1 MINVEFIV
9 KTPYNSFLAYG
20 VRSRKERDRSIGTPP
35 LPPPPPLL
43 LQARLPSIC
52 RYFENKA
59 FAQEHNTTTLVE
71 IRVKRAKRLA
81 ITLPLEREV
90 IKLLR

>member
-1 MINVEFIV
+1 MVSAAERNEIGV
-9 KTPYNSFLAYG
+9 LA
-20 VRSRKERDRSIGTPP
+20 PP
-35 LPPPPPLL
+35 LPLPPPLL